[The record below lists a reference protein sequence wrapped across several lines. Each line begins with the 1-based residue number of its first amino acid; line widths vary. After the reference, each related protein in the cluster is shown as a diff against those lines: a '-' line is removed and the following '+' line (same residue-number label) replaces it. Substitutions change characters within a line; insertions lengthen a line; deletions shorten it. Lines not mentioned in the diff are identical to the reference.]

1 MAEFTVIPD
10 ANLEPDKPART
21 IDGLAL
27 RDNPIAI
34 AEGAAGAPRIQ
45 TAAIEDLAVTDAKLD
60 PTTVGTDWV
69 LARNA
74 GAAVGAVGTY
84 AYAASS
90 TNVTIGTTW
99 NEPGTTRAGSSLR
112 YSGYYG
118 ISGSTSDAV
127 ISASALSGTWRCM
140 GFARN
145 NSPDSAFPVHTL
157 WLRIS

>member
-1 MAEFTVIPD
+1 MADWTTIPD
-10 ANLEPDKPART
+10 ANLEPGKPARS
-21 IDGLAL
+21 IDALAFYA
-27 RDNPIAI
+27 NPIAI

-45 TAAIEDLAVTDAKLD
+45 AAALD

-74 GAAVGAVGTY
+74 GAAVGAIGTY

-90 TNVTIGTTW
+90 TVVTVGTTW

-112 YSGYYG
+112 YSGYYAG
-118 ISGSTSDAV
+118 SGAISNV
-127 ISASALSGTWRCM
+127 IISASALSGTWRCM

-145 NSPDSAFPVHTL
+145 DNLDSDLPVHTL